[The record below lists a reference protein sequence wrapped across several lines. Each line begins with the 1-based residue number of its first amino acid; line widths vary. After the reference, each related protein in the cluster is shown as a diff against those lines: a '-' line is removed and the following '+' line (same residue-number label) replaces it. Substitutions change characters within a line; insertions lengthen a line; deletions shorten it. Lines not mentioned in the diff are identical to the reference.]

1 MSALLTERV
10 RTGVASRVVFSALG
24 RLFELGLGR
33 LVGHRFLQLSH
44 RGRTSGRVY
53 RTVLEVISYDSSSR
67 ESVVLSGW
75 GERADWYRNIHAAP
89 ALLVVTAGE
98 RYAPAQRSVEPD
110 ELYTR
115 LATYVECNRLLGG
128 IVRRTLGLKLDG
140 SEEDRASLYRRGFRG
155 IAFQP
160 VN

>member
-1 MSALLTERV
+1 
-10 RTGVASRVVFSALG
+10 
-24 RLFELGLGR
+24 
-33 LVGHRFLQLSH
+33 
-44 RGRTSGRVY
+44 VY
-53 RTVLEVISYDSSSR
+53 RTVLEVISYDPSR
-67 ESVVLSGW
+67 SESVVLSGW
-75 GERADWYRNIHAAP
+75 GARADWYRNIQAAP

-98 RYAPAQRSVEPD
+98 RYAPAQRNVESD
-110 ELYTR
+110 ELYAR

-140 SEEDRASLYRRGFRG
+140 SEEDHASFYRRGFRG